1 MVYTA
6 SQYPEGMLHPN
17 LRTKQR
23 EGVPLTQEIRS
34 TKHSSTKSATTY
46 FIFTL
51 QKIQK
56 AMSEDAIIEK
66 KKEKEQVR

>member
-1 MVYTA
+1 
-6 SQYPEGMLHPN
+6 MLRPN

-34 TKHSSTKSATTY
+34 TKTSKYEKRYYFTY

-56 AMSEDAIIEK
+56 AVSDDAIIEK
-66 KKEKEQVR
+66 KKEKE